1 MAYIK
6 GNFRKYIF
14 KSDNGFTVG
23 IVRIRETD
31 LNIKESTITFTGYF
45 SELNENDLYRFE
57 GDLLKHDKETIR
69 NIYGKSFVKS
79 GDRVRMKLFL
89 ACPGSYYRI
98 VKLYEKMI
106 IPLRQ

>member
-1 MAYIK
+1 MSEKAYYQFCRKMLFYYID
-6 GNFRKYIF
+6 FRDRKMT
-14 KSDNGFTVG
+14 G
-23 IVRIRETD
+23 EA
-31 LNIKESTITFTGYF
+31 KE
-45 SELNENDLYRFE
+45 LA
-57 GDLLKHDKETIR
+57 DLLKHDKETIR
-69 NIYGKSFVKS
+69 NIYEKSFVKS